1 MKEHKQKGPLVSVT
15 VPVYNVEAWLP
26 RCLDSLL
33 CQSLREIEIICVDDG
48 STDGSG
54 EILER
59 YRQRDERIRVIH
71 KENGG
76 LPSARNAAIEAAR
89 GEYIGFVDS
98 DDYAEPDMF
107 RRLWETARRDKAEV
121 VICGAQVFPQEPAP
135 EEWLRESLSPGRR
148 HYESF
153 EPELLFGNVG
163 TTPFLWRVLA
173 SRELIGRE
181 QLRLDESILLGEDKA
196 FQAKLYTKARGIS
209 LIPDRLYR
217 YCWRREGSIMEREVY
232 RAGTGKGKAHA
243 RLVLHMAGILEGE
256 GEEVRREFLRWSI
269 PFLYGDYIYLTMEEK
284 ISLAPAVRQCW
295 VGSGYY
301 RFRYSLESWIR
312 EQFAYVESF
321 IGKEPVLPRLSVVV
335 PIWDSGEYVQELLD
349 GLGRQS
355 LRETEILLINS
366 GAPDETYR
374 VLHRSLFRDGRIRLY
389 NRRRDSYGET
399 LQAGSD
405 LAAGEYVW
413 FARDGG
419 WLTKDTALEE
429 WYCRAVREG
438 ADLCMGGTEYR
449 EDRLPERPAGKGQ
462 TKGPHRQ
469 DVPEPHGKEPKPDS
483 AWMEGRFLK
492 GELHSVLFRRE
503 FLCEKKIRF
512 ADCSLLTGT
521 IFLMKCLTAA
531 GSRDIWQRNIYTCRR
546 IYEPDWFSREAVRN
560 ILENLAD
567 LMEEAGEKG
576 DGVLQAGILE
586 LLGSDLWRKR
596 LVRSTR
602 ERLWGETGNVLEKEA
617 QAAQI
622 YAMYRIARAADPQL
636 LEKTGYDMKQPGNV
650 LLCELVRERQRFL
663 AEIST

>member
-196 FQAKLYTKARGIS
+196 FQAKLYTKARRIS
-209 LIPDRLYR
+209 LIPDRLYH

-256 GEEVRREFLRWSI
+256 GEEARREFLRWSI

-284 ISLAPAVRQCW
+284 ICLAPAVRQCW

-301 RFRYSLESWIR
+301 RFRYSLESWIQ

-321 IGKEPVLPRLSVVV
+321 IGKEPVIPRLSVVV

-349 GLGRQS
+349 GLERQS

-374 VLHRSLFRDGRIRLY
+374 VLHRSLFRDRRIRLY

-429 WYCRAVREG
+429 WYCRAAREE
-438 ADLCMGGTEYR
+438 ADVCVSCGGS
-449 EDRLPERPAGKGQ
+449 PEVYHSPGKVHLSEVKNLY
-462 TKGPHRQ
+462 TI
-469 DVPEPHGKEPKPDS
+469 
-483 AWMEGRFLK
+483 LI
-492 GELHSVLFRRE
+492 RRKFVQE
-503 FLCEKKIRF
+503 NNLTFYPF
-512 ADCSLLTGT
+512 SLLSDDL
-521 IFLMKCLTAA
+521 FLMKGWLLDQKTIYWEQE
-531 GSRDIWQRNIYTCRR
+531 GYIQRWSTPSDQIAEENA
-546 IYEPDWFSREAVRN
+546 EK
-560 ILENLAD
+560 ILKALAEV
-567 LMEEAGEKG
+567 M
-576 DGVLQAGILE
+576 
-586 LLGSDLWRKR
+586 
-596 LVRSTR
+596 
-602 ERLWGETGNVLEKEA
+602 
-617 QAAQI
+617 QAAQNKRDGEI
-622 YAMYRIARAADPQL
+622 QSRIIGILNLDYYRKLLMNNIRDSAGRREPDGKCGQIRAILAMYQITQAIDISL
-636 LEKTGYDMKQPGNV
+636 LPRNNNEFLKPAVT
-650 LLCELVRERQRFL
+650 LLCNVIKERHRFL
-663 AEIST
+663 TNVSDRYKAR